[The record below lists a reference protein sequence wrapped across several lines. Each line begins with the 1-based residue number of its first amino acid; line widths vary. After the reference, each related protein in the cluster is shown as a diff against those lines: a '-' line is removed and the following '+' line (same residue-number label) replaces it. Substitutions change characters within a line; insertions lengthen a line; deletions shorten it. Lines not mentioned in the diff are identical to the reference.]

1 MSTIG
6 DQIIEALEEVL
17 ADAKGSETGVRQHT
31 VFVPQDESGTGKADG
46 APAVGDDEPIKRR
59 A

>member
-6 DQIIEALEEVL
+6 DQIIEALEEAL
-17 ADAKGSETGVRQHT
+17 ADAEGTETGIRRHSIL
-31 VFVPQDESGTGKADG
+31 VPQDESDPHEKDG
-46 APAVGDDEPIKRR
+46 GSALTDGEPVKRR